1 MYDQFLRN
9 VSLLAD
15 LPDEE
20 LNRLCHVIGEVKLA
34 PGEVLFEEGSQPD
47 RTYILHDG
55 VVEIIRQIDGREVLI
70 NVSHQPG
77 TVIGEMAMLAE
88 TPRLATVRA
97 RQETSLLYLD
107 HDWIHDLM
115 SLSPTA
121 ARTMIATAARRWRV
135 LENQVRHSQRVAQLG
150 VLAAGL
156 AHELNNPASAGLRA
170 AGQLQPLFDE
180 VQDVRA
186 ALERLDL
193 TAEQESLV
201 ADFAARARQSAGRPA
216 ALDSL
221 ARADRE
227 EALERWLA
235 QHGFPDGWRVAPTLV
250 DLALDDAALGRLAA
264 AFNPAQLPIFL
275 HWLQHDYETQL
286 LLREIAQTTSRVADI
301 VDALKSYVFLDQG
314 PLQDLDVH
322 DGLENALIVLSQ
334 KLAPAVTIRREYDP
348 DLPKI
353 TAYGSELNQV
363 WTSLID
369 NAIDALDGLDGQGR
383 ITLRTNRAPGGII
396 VEIEDNGPGIPPDH
410 LPKIFDPFFTTK
422 PPGQGAGLGLSMSYN
437 IIAGKHH
444 GNIVAS
450 SQPGRTLFRVELPSA
465 P

>member
-1 MYDQFLRN
+1 MSPLTHLQNNPILGKAPVHQLEWLLEKGEVVSMAAGDYLFKANSPIEYFFVIFEGKFEVFTWQAGQRRDVFALEPGDTSGALPFSRGKTSVADAVASEPSLIYRLKREHLSDMIRQHYELTEALVHQMTDRVREMGKMQMVN
-9 VSLLAD
+9 EKMVSL
-15 LPDEE
+15 
-20 LNRLCHVIGEVKLA
+20 GKL
-34 PGEVLFEEGSQPD
+34 S
-47 RTYILHDG
+47 
-55 VVEIIRQIDGREVLI
+55 
-70 NVSHQPG
+70 
-77 TVIGEMAMLAE
+77 
-88 TPRLATVRA
+88 
-97 RQETSLLYLD
+97 
-107 HDWIHDLM
+107 
-115 SLSPTA
+115 
-121 ARTMIATAARRWRV
+121 
-135 LENQVRHSQRVAQLG
+135 
-150 VLAAGL
+150 AGL

-264 AFNPAQLPIFL
+264 AFDPAQLPIFL

-322 DGLENALIVLSQ
+322 AGLENALIVLSQ